1 MSKKTKYKSLHE
13 LIPQTQQIPWQ
24 DERDKNVA
32 EKVQSKKIN
41 SKPFTLNHNKYIEL
55 IEKSIYTFAIGYAG
69 CGKSGIACQIAA
81 KYLIEN
87 KVDKIII
94 TRPLVQCDEELGI
107 LPGDMMEKVSP
118 YLSPIT
124 EFFKT
129 YLTAEKLDLYIKKEI
144 IEVCPLAIMRGRT
157 FHNTFII
164 ADEMQNATV
173 NQIRMLLTR
182 LGHNSKMVINGDT
195 EQSDLGLNYSP
206 LIDVIDTVIEEKRS
220 EISLIEFTRN
230 DCLRPDIIQYIDKKI
245 NNYLKKSKGQF
256 DKDEKLG
263 YNVSSTQK
271 VLHTE
276 TESWYQEKCKYC
288 KKVCWAN
295 NGDEQNPDLEDY
307 EAFECWNCHKNNIIH
322 DCDNPYKVISY
333 AKPRI

>member
-1 MSKKTKYKSLHE
+1 MSKKSKYKSLDE
-13 LIPQTQQIPWQ
+13 LIPHTTQIPWKE
-24 DERDKNVA
+24 ERDENVT
-32 EKVQSKKIN
+32 EKIQSRKIN

-81 KYLIEN
+81 KYLTEN
-87 KVDKIII
+87 KVDKIVI

-107 LPGDMMEKVSP
+107 LPGDMMEKISP

-144 IEVCPLAIMRGRT
+144 IEVCPLATMRGRT

-206 LIDVIDTVIEEKRS
+206 LTDVIDAIMDEKRS

-245 NNYLKKSKGQF
+245 NKYLNEINKVPRYGSNYL
-256 DKDEKLG
+256 
-263 YNVSSTQK
+263 N
-271 VLHTE
+271 
-276 TESWYQEKCKYC
+276 
-288 KKVCWAN
+288 
-295 NGDEQNPDLEDY
+295 
-307 EAFECWNCHKNNIIH
+307 
-322 DCDNPYKVISY
+322 
-333 AKPRI
+333 